1 MPQNTVASTDS
12 GEAQVAEAHAL
23 QDAAM
28 DQLRDALLAANEED
42 LRLHRQALKTITAMR
57 KDLERVKRSLR
68 ALGTA
73 RS

>member
-1 MPQNTVASTDS
+1 MPQDTTKSANSS
-12 GEAQVAEAHAL
+12 EARAAEAHAIEA
-23 QDAAM
+23 AAM
-28 DQLRDALLAANEED
+28 DELRDALQAANEED

-57 KDLERVKRSLR
+57 KDLERVKQSLR

>member
-1 MPQNTVASTDS
+1 MPQNTVPSTDGS
-12 GEAQVAEAHAL
+12 GAHAADAHAL
-23 QDAAM
+23 QAAAM
-28 DQLRDALLAANEED
+28 DELRDALQAANEQD

-68 ALGTA
+68 ALATA